1 MVSTCGEQF
10 GQNGQKLHEN
20 YKINILGSKQT
31 EGVGGQAPVGE
42 ILLRTF
48 SLHHSFIFTRS
59 NPTKPTSKLVDLL
72 ISFLCSSYLVT
83 PKIKTKRRNS

>member
-31 EGVGGQAPVGE
+31 GGVGGQAPVGE
-42 ILLRTF
+42 ILLRELFLSITIL
-48 SLHHSFIFTRS
+48 SLQEAIRRS
-59 NPTKPTSKLVDLL
+59 QPQSLL
-72 ISFLCSSYLVT
+72 TC
-83 PKIKTKRRNS
+83 